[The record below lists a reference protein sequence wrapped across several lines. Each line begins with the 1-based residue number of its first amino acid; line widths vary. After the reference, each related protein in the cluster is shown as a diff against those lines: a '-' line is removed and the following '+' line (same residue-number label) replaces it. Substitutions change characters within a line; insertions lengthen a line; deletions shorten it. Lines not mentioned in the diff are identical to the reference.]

1 MADRELGFREA
12 RREITQAVSAS
23 TLATI
28 FGSSTERVRERIGH
42 LRPVAEYKG
51 SPLYRIRDAA
61 PFLVRPAGIDV
72 EEIVRGLKPAQL
84 PTALQKEFWGA
95 QISRQKFEAEAGH
108 LWRTEKIRDAVGE
121 IFKVIRQR
129 VMQFSD
135 TVERQTGLT
144 VAQRRL
150 VQELSDGLLE
160 EMHTAIVEH
169 FKDFSRGDERDEL
182 YENGPPRTVAMPPPE
197 DGDDGDDGED
207 WYDDDPNGGL

>member
-1 MADRELGFREA
+1 MVDKDKGFREA

-42 LRPVAEYKG
+42 LTPIAEYKG

-61 PFLVRPAGIDV
+61 PFLVRPAGLDI

-95 QISRQKFEAEAGH
+95 QIARQKFEAEAAD
-108 LWRTEKIRDAVGE
+108 LWRTDKIREAVGE

-129 VMQFSD
+129 VTQFSD

-144 VAQRRL
+144 AAQRRL
-150 VQELSDGLLE
+150 VLELSDGLLE

-169 FKDFSRGDERDEL
+169 FADFSRGDERDEL
-182 YENGPPRTVAMPPPE
+182 YEKGPPRSVAMPYPD
-197 DGDDGDDGED
+197 DGDDGDD
-207 WYDDDPNGGL
+207 PNEGL